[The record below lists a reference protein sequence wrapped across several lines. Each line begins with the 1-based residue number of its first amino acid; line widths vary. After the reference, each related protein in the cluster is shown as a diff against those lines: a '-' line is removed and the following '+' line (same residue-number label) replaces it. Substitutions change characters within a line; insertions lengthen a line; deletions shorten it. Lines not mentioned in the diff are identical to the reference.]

1 MKKARIM
8 SVFGTR
14 PEAIKMAPLVR
25 ELAKRE
31 GLESLCCVTAQH
43 REMLDSVLN
52 IFHIQPDYDLNIME
66 AGQTLSTITTKCLLG
81 LEKVFQQAQ
90 PDLVLV
96 HGDTS
101 TAFSAALAAFYG
113 KIPVGH
119 VEAGLRTYDRYS
131 PFPEEMNRTLIGD
144 LAELHFS
151 PTAANRSNLCREGIE
166 KGIYLTGNTVID
178 AMSTTIRS
186 DFIFP
191 TEELNHID
199 YVGKKVIVVTCHR
212 RENYGEPMEHIMSAL
227 AHIAKTYPEVE
238 LIYPVHLSPVV
249 QEVAHRH
256 LDGISNI
263 HLIAPVDVEEMHNL
277 MARCYMVMT
286 DSGGLQ
292 EEAPALGKPVLVLR
306 RETER
311 PEAVTAGTVKLA
323 GVEYDR
329 IVSLADELIT
339 NQTAYDTMAHSVN
352 PYGDGKACIRIADA
366 IEYRFGLRTMP
377 PSEFLT

>member
-1 MKKARIM
+1 
-8 SVFGTR
+8 
-14 PEAIKMAPLVR
+14 
-25 ELAKRE
+25 
-31 GLESLCCVTAQH
+31 
-43 REMLDSVLN
+43 
-52 IFHIQPDYDLNIME
+52 
-66 AGQTLSTITTKCLLG
+66 
-81 LEKVFQQAQ
+81 
-90 PDLVLV
+90 
-96 HGDTS
+96 
-101 TAFSAALAAFYG
+101 
-113 KIPVGH
+113 
-119 VEAGLRTYDRYS
+119 
-131 PFPEEMNRTLIGD
+131 
-144 LAELHFS
+144 
-151 PTAANRSNLCREGIE
+151 
-166 KGIYLTGNTVID
+166 
-178 AMSTTIRS
+178 
-186 DFIFP
+186 
-191 TEELNHID
+191 
-199 YVGKKVIVVTCHR
+199 
-212 RENYGEPMEHIMSAL
+212 MSAL

-238 LIYPVHLSPVV
+238 LIYPVHLSPTV

-366 IEYRFGLRTMP
+366 IEYRFGLRTTP